1 MAQRDL
7 ISNVIAFEFVTKC
20 DGFEFDAHSIHHR
33 NDGTHLEYEGR
44 QHRAE
49 FVNGQRVVTV
59 EHHVPPQSPTRMTN
73 SPILKLPGAFH
84 WVNTSSMRFCAFS
97 YSIGEPCGRSFQVS
111 MYFI

>member
-59 EHHVPPQSPTRMTN
+59 EHHVTTPISN
-73 SPILKLPGAFH
+73 SNDKQLDLKIAGRLPLGKHLKYALLRILIFD
-84 WVNTSSMRFCAFS
+84 R
-97 YSIGEPCGRSFQVS
+97 
-111 MYFI
+111 